1 MVRQI
6 ALGRGES
13 LERVLNSDALQ
24 KLRANLSEPE
34 PKLRERLQ
42 RISPVLLF
50 SRTALRLC
58 VLASIPRTVRGLV
71 LMFLSLAI
79 VIEFL
84 KAALRCGD
92 AICLI
97 LVEKARFVQAVFDG
111 HRPLFSG
118 PGILQFYRAI
128 LAWSETYSS
137 HATARPTPENRKRP
151 REDFTALGCLS
162 PAVLP

>member
-1 MVRQI
+1 
-6 ALGRGES
+6 
-13 LERVLNSDALQ
+13 
-24 KLRANLSEPE
+24 
-34 PKLRERLQ
+34 
-42 RISPVLLF
+42 
-50 SRTALRLC
+50 
-58 VLASIPRTVRGLV
+58 
-71 LMFLSLAI
+71 MFLSLAI

-118 PGILQFYRAI
+118 PGILQFHRAI

-137 HATARPTPENRKRP
+137 RDCAANPGKPEATARGFYCFGVP
-151 REDFTALGCLS
+151 
-162 PAVLP
+162 